1 MKLSCVE
8 TSDFR
13 SDVGFCYLHQKSLD
27 LSNTQKEQI
36 RRAGCKGGTWDGE
49 GDRGE
54 VPERQLL
61 LVGLQSQSRL
71 PALFSELSGSGVDGE
86 NHGGAVLPGDRGCL
100 CRGRPWPSPAWGR
113 RRARRGPRFGGGG
126 RARTPEQPRAGRA
139 CPAGGF
145 IAGSDDLPGRQ
156 ESIEAEAQATRKT
169 RGPAPVKI
177 THTRS

>member
-113 RRARRGPRFGGGG
+113 RRARRGPGSV
-126 RARTPEQPRAGRA
+126 
-139 CPAGGF
+139 AGGEREPQ
-145 IAGSDDLPGRQ
+145 SSRVPDDRVLLAASSP
-156 ESIEAEAQATRKT
+156 AATIS
-169 RGPAPVKI
+169 PVN
-177 THTRS
+177 RNL

>member
-13 SDVGFCYLHQKSLD
+13 SDVGFCYLHRKSLD

-86 NHGGAVLPGDRGCL
+86 NHGGAVLPGTGAASAAAGPGPPQPGDADARGAGPGSVAGGEREPQSSRVPDERVL
-100 CRGRPWPSPAWGR
+100 LAASSPA
-113 RRARRGPRFGGGG
+113 
-126 RARTPEQPRAGRA
+126 
-139 CPAGGF
+139 
-145 IAGSDDLPGRQ
+145 
-156 ESIEAEAQATRKT
+156 ATIS
-169 RGPAPVKI
+169 PVD
-177 THTRS
+177 RNL